1 MVTSNYLLL
10 LGASQEEIDLVNK
23 RWKAVYDAESLP
35 PPSEE
40 NNGNKTSLKDMLT
53 FGVMFEIIAC
63 E

>member
-1 MVTSNYLLL
+1 M
-10 LGASQEEIDLVNK
+10 NK